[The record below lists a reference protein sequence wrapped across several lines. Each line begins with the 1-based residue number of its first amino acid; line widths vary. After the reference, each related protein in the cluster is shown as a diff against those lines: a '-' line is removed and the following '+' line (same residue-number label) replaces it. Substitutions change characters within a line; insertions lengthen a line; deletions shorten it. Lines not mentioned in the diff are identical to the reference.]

1 MFLNELLNEITVI
14 PYDGFRTNETSC
26 IKGWWAVANTNGI
39 VAYFFRESD
48 ACRFRLDY
56 INRLLNPTE
65 G

>member
-1 MFLNELLNEITVI
+1 MDLEKLLQEITVLE
-14 PYDGFRTNETSC
+14 YDAFRNGGNVYLE
-26 IKGWWAVANTNGI
+26 GWWAVANTNGI
-39 VAYFFRESD
+39 VAYFFRETD